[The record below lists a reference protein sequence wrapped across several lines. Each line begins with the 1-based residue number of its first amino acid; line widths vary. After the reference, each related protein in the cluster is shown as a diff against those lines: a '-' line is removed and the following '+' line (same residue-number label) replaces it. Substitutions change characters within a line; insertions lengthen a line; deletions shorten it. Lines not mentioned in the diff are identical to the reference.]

1 MRNAAAY
8 LLKLRGELE
17 LKFSPISSIFYLIG
31 PVLLVITKATSCSQS
46 RRWRP
51 LVGLRAHFLLINYI
65 NDSGLS
71 GWFEVTLTSSSRS
84 FTEQDISSSTS
95 ASGRCTPNETH
106 GRNGSPHLLFSPE
119 TLQTH
124 RTAIIV
130 VLRFQLG
137 IGLFGQ
143 MGFEVAEI
151 ILLPPDFSVS
161 PSPGCGRCR
170 TQRPAQRCR

>member
-1 MRNAAAY
+1 MEGALVETGPTHGKYQVQLAPVVDALRMKHMAAM
-8 LLKLRGELE
+8 
-17 LKFSPISSIFYLIG
+17 
-31 PVLLVITKATSCSQS
+31 VL
-46 RRWRP
+46 
-51 LVGLRAHFLLINYI
+51 
-65 NDSGLS
+65 
-71 GWFEVTLTSSSRS
+71 LTSS
-84 FTEQDISSSTS
+84 F
-95 ASGRCTPNETH
+95 
-106 GRNGSPHLLFSPE
+106 PE

-124 RTAIIV
+124 GTPIIV